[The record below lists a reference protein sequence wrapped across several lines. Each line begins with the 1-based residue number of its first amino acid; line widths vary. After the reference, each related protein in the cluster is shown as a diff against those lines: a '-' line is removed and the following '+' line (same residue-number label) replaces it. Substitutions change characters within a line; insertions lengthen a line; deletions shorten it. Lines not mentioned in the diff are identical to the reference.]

1 MYISIF
7 PKLLLPLP
15 KQTGFENFQNS
26 SPSTQKAVDVGDKSY
41 VQAKSLSV
49 ASLNELHN
57 LAVAAKVRG
66 ETGKTNLS
74 LKTRF
79 LGTESMYNTQPKQEP
94 V

>member
-15 KQTGFENFQNS
+15 KQAGFENFQNN

-41 VQAKSLSV
+41 VQAV
-49 ASLNELHN
+49 TQCGIFN

-66 ETGKTNLS
+66 ETGKANLS

-79 LGTESMYNTQPKQEP
+79 LGTESMYNMQPKQEP